1 MNTRREFH
9 VLGYSSL
16 DLLALILAVVVVL
29 VIGFTYAR
37 QQAMTRVRRIS
48 CHNNQ
53 KSIGLSFRL
62 WAEDHDEKYPAQVS
76 VTNGG
81 VMELAAQGAAFPTFL
96 AMSNELSTPK
106 ILFCPGDRNR
116 RLVATFA
123 TLADTNLSY
132 FVNLDADETAPQ
144 GLLLGDRNLA
154 TNNVAL
160 KPGLA
165 MLSTNSLV
173 SWTAELHAHQGNV
186 TLADGSVQQLNDSK
200 LVQVV
205 RWSGPSL
212 PAPEV
217 TNGLFRLAI
226 P

>member
-1 MNTRREFH
+1 MNTRRKFP
-9 VLGYSSL
+9 VLGHSSL
-16 DLLALILAVVVVL
+16 DLLALVLAVVVML
-29 VIGFTYAR
+29 VIGFAYAR
-37 QQAMTRVRRIS
+37 QQAMKRVRWIS
-48 CHNNQ
+48 CSNNQ
-53 KSIGLSFRL
+53 KSIGFSFRL
-62 WAEDHDEKYPAQVS
+62 WAGDHDEKYPAQVS

-81 VMELAAQGAAFPTFL
+81 VMELAAQGTTFPTFL

-165 MLSTNSLV
+165 MLSTNCQV
-173 SWTAELHAHQGNV
+173 SWTSEMHAHRGNV
-186 TLADGSVQQLNDSK
+186 TLADGSVQQGNNSN
-200 LVQVV
+200 LVETV
-205 RWSGPSL
+205 RWSGLSL
-212 PAPEV
+212 PGPGV
-217 TNGLFRLAI
+217 TNGSFRIAI